1 MTLSPE
7 IIGNIIATLGA
18 FILVYLSVIKD
29 DHVSKSKIIRE
40 QLENFYIPFY
50 KIYCCGFLSQ
60 TALSAMKP
68 EIWSDILDLMSNN
81 LHLMEPVSQSLY
93 SKYYSA
99 YLNMLE
105 AKNGNPMYSLESTAQ
120 KLDETYNTLCAS
132 VFAEYTTLLRKAKL
146 PVPILPT
153 PNRVSP

>member
-7 IIGNIIATLGA
+7 IIGNIITTLGA

-29 DHVSKSKIIRE
+29 NHVSKSKIIRE
-40 QLENFYIPFY
+40 QLEKFY
-50 KIYCCGFLSQ
+50 KIYCRGFLSK
-60 TALSAMKP
+60 TALSEMNFKT
-68 EIWSDILDLMSNN
+68 WTTILDLMSDN
-81 LHLMEPVSQSLY
+81 LHLMEPVSQSMY

-99 YLNMLE
+99 YLDMLE
-105 AKNGNPMYSLESTAQ
+105 AKAGNPMYSLESAAQ
-120 KLDETYNTLCAS
+120 KLDETYTALCAS

-153 PNRVSP
+153 QNHASL